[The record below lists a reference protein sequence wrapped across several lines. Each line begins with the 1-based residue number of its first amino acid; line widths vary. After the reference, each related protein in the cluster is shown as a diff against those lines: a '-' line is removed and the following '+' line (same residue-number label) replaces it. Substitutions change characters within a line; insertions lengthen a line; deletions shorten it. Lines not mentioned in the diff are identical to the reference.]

1 MYGKWCVWVWAGARQ
16 EVTVVSGDIQVK
28 GLLSVPGENL
38 DFILQ
43 ETQLDDLLISVMLD
57 FPFNS
62 SSFSYS

>member
-1 MYGKWCVWVWAGARQ
+1 M
-16 EVTVVSGDIQVK
+16 VSGDIQVK

-43 ETQLDDLLISVMLD
+43 EKQLDDLLISVMLD